1 MAHPFHI
8 DTIQAKFSLCMPNY
22 YSRHIPLMKSTPAPF
37 YLVFFTPPLPET
49 NYEKYMFQILPTN
62 RNPTYLSGSLPSKVQ
77 AK

>member
-1 MAHPFHI
+1 
-8 DTIQAKFSLCMPNY
+8 
-22 YSRHIPLMKSTPAPF
+22 MKSTPAPF

-77 AK
+77 AKWLIRGFLGMDYFPRLSEIQTM